1 MDFRGVGPRG
11 LKSVRKP
18 KPGSKVASYDVWG
31 TGYQNVPHKTG
42 AYAEAVELPFASMR
56 TMDEVEAHPWP
67 SPDDFDKIIEM
78 RSNSQDFEDITM
90 RYRERKAE
98 FEVQMDGLR
107 SQRAELEKQLFI

>member
-1 MDFRGVGPRG
+1 MSEIRRDSTYLIIKRN
-11 LKSVRKP
+11 LNYLENRKR
-18 KPGSKVASYDVWG
+18 KFLV
-31 TGYQNVPHKTG
+31 TI
-42 AYAEAVELPFASMR
+42 
-56 TMDEVEAHPWP
+56 P